1 MARLTTWNSLAEDTA
16 AELENLTYP
25 VVSFTAV
32 RVGDYDGEL
41 NTIEPFRSQELKR
54 RVVLEKCIVL

>member
-25 VVSFTAV
+25 VVSFTAI
-32 RVGDYDGEL
+32 RVGDYDGEF
-41 NTIEPFRSQELKR
+41 NTQETFKSWGPKSQI
-54 RVVLEKCIVL
+54 VLDECIVV